1 MSEDR
6 RDLHDLFRRD
16 IGRLELPPPG
26 SWIPVAKH
34 PSSSPW
40 RSFVAIPA
48 AAAVIALALVLAFV
62 IQLARGELP
71 QAANSPTPS
80 VGVASPSAPATPNPP
95 PIGPS
100 PLASPTAAPL
110 PPSTAVRMDK
120 TLPATGQWA
129 LILRRSYD
137 QSPTAPE
144 QASGPARPPT
154 TDTISAVPLTARA
167 TTQRDTLSL
176 LSFTSQ
182 SAEGG
187 LVTDN
192 LLREQFSPDGHRLVL
207 TVVTGSGSSARLG
220 LVIVDLVAGTVVRL
234 TSDPAYQD
242 DSPAWSP
249 AGDEIAFVRTTV
261 GRQVF
266 HDAGIWTIRADGTD
280 LRRVHDA
287 SGPYVYSWNGDGT
300 GIAYVLPSVDASYN
314 VVSPVTGKHVRIGSL
329 SVQTGRGMADWRVGT
344 PAFVGG
350 FAGSPN
356 GGDQILMTA
365 ADQQGSDAR
374 EIVRETPLNTYF
386 GGARW
391 RPASNDLLYVKLF
404 QDPNVEVVGGSPAA
418 PKNTRTV
425 YVTDASGRAPKAVI
439 SKVYESVFAAWS
451 PDGRDIVYLLGLG
464 VGGSLHL
471 IAPDGT
477 NDRALQGYGGA
488 PESTIDW
495 LDLAVLSL

>member
-1 MSEDR
+1 MSDDR
-6 RDLHDLFRRD
+6 HDLHDLFRRD
-16 IGRLELPPPG
+16 IDRVELPPPG
-26 SWIPVAKH
+26 SWLPAAKH

-48 AAAVIALALVLAFV
+48 AAAVIALALVLGFV

-71 QAANSPTPS
+71 QSAKSPTPS
-80 VGVASPSAPATPNPP
+80 VGVGSPSAPATPN
-95 PIGPS
+95 
-100 PLASPTAAPL
+100 ASPTAAPL

-129 LILRRSYD
+129 LVLRRSYD
-137 QSPTAPE
+137 QSPTEPNR
-144 QASGPARPPT
+144 ASGPARPPT

-207 TVVTGSGSSARLG
+207 TV
-220 LVIVDLVAGTVVRL
+220 DFVAGTVARL
-234 TSDPAYQD
+234 TNDPIYQD
-242 DSPAWSP
+242 DTPAWSP

-280 LRRVHDA
+280 LRRVLDV

-300 GIAYVLPSVDASYN
+300 GIAYVMPSVDASYN

-329 SVQTGRGMADWRVGT
+329 SVQSGRGMADWRVGA

-391 RPASNDLLYVKLF
+391 RPGSNDLLYVKLF
-404 QDPNVEVVGGSPAA
+404 QDPNVEIVGGSPAT

-425 YVTDASGRAPKAVI
+425 YVTDASGRAPKAVV

-451 PDGRDIVYLLGLG
+451 PDGRDIVYLSGLG

-477 NDRALQGYGGA
+477 NDRVLQGYGGA
-488 PESTIDW
+488 PESRNDW